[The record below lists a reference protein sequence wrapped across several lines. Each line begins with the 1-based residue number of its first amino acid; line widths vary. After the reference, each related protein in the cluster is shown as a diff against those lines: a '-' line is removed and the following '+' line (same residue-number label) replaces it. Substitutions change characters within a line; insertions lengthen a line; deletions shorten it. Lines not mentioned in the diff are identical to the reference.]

1 MYAYRSALR
10 RYVRVLTCSCFMTL
24 EFIAYTQWAIPL
36 ASITAAM
43 KQRTRVMSDCFIHWG
58 INMYAYRP
66 TLSRYVRLLTCACFM
81 TIPRLSHAD
90 TDKDPWEGINRIIFS
105 FNDTL
110 DTYALK
116 PIAQGYEFVTPDIAQ
131 NGIHNVFNNIG
142 EVKNLANNL
151 LQTKFYSAG
160 VDTSRFLLNSTI
172 GLLGFIEVAT
182 PMGLQRSDE
191 DFGQT
196 LGHWGVSSG
205 PYLVLPLL
213 GPSTLRDAP
222 AILPDAYANPVRY
235 IGDVPTRNSLYGLN
249 MVDGRAQ
256 YIKSEKLITGDKY
269 NFIRNVYLQNR
280 EFKIKGGSVEDDF

>member
-1 MYAYRSALR
+1 MALPR
-10 RYVRVLTCSCFMTL
+10 
-24 EFIAYTQWAIPL
+24 AH
-36 ASITAAM
+36 ITAA
-43 KQRTRVMSDCFIHWG
+43 KERLARIKPDDFFQWG
-58 INMYAYRP
+58 ITMYASRSS
-66 TLSRYVRLLTCACFM
+66 LSRCVQVLTCACFI
-81 TIPRLSHAD
+81 TISPPSRAD
-90 TDKDPWEGINRIIFS
+90 SDTDPWEGINRPIFS

-116 PIAQGYEFVTPDIAQ
+116 PLAQAYQFVTPRVAQ
-131 NGIHNVFNNIG
+131 DGIHNFFNNLG
-142 EVKNLANNL
+142 EVKNLSNNL
-151 LQTKFYSAG
+151 LQAKFHSAG

-172 GLLGFIEVAT
+172 GLVGLIDVAT

-196 LGHWGVSSG
+196 LGYWGVNSG

-235 IGDVPTRNSLYGLN
+235 VGDVPTRNSLYGVS
-249 MVDGRAQ
+249 MIDGRAQ

-269 NFIRNVYLQNR
+269 NFIRSVYLQHR
-280 EFKIKGGSVEDDF
+280 AFSIKDGNVKDDF

>member
-1 MYAYRSALR
+1 MAYAEIAL
-10 RYVRVLTCSCFMTL
+10 L
-24 EFIAYTQWAIPL
+24 L
-36 ASITAAM
+36 AQITAAM
-43 KQRTRVMSDCFIHWG
+43 ERLARIKSSYFIQWG
-58 INMYAYRP
+58 INMCTYRSN
-66 TLSRYVRLLTCACFM
+66 LSRYAQVLTCACFI
-81 TIPRLSHAD
+81 TLSPLSRAD
-90 TDKDPWEGINRIIFS
+90 SDKDPWEGINRPIFS

-116 PIAQGYEFVTPDIAQ
+116 PLAQGYQFVTPRIAQ
-131 NGIHNVFNNIG
+131 DGIHNVFNNLG

-151 LQTKFYSAG
+151 LQAKFHSAG

-172 GLLGFIEVAT
+172 GLVGLIDIAMS
-182 PMGLQRSDE
+182 MGLQRSDE

-196 LGHWGVSSG
+196 LGHWGVNSG

-235 IGDVPTRNSLYGLN
+235 IGDVPTRNSLYGVS
-249 MVDGRAQ
+249 MIDGRVQ

-269 NFIRNVYLQNR
+269 NFIRSVYLQNR
-280 EFKIKGGSVEDDF
+280 EFKIKGGNVKDDF

>member
-1 MYAYRSALR
+1 MAYAEIAL
-10 RYVRVLTCSCFMTL
+10 L
-24 EFIAYTQWAIPL
+24 L
-36 ASITAAM
+36 AQITAAM
-43 KQRTRVMSDCFIHWG
+43 ERLARIESSYFIQWG
-58 INMYAYRP
+58 INMCTYRYN
-66 TLSRYVRLLTCACFM
+66 LSRYAQVLTCACFI
-81 TIPRLSHAD
+81 TLSPLSRAD
-90 TDKDPWEGINRIIFS
+90 SDKDPWEGINRPIFS

-116 PIAQGYEFVTPDIAQ
+116 PLAQGYQFVTPRIAQ
-131 NGIHNVFNNIG
+131 DGIHNVFNNLG

-151 LQTKFYSAG
+151 LQAKFQSAG

-172 GLLGFIEVAT
+172 GLVGLIDIAMS
-182 PMGLQRSDE
+182 MGLQRSDE

-196 LGHWGVSSG
+196 LGHWGVNSG

-235 IGDVPTRNSLYGLN
+235 IGDVPTRNSLYGVS
-249 MVDGRAQ
+249 MIDGRVQ

-269 NFIRNVYLQNR
+269 NFIRSIYLQNR
-280 EFKIKGGSVEDDF
+280 EFKIKGGNVKDDF